1 MKIFAIVILFFST
14 LSLANTNPYNDNNLE
29 LLIPPEVLQK
39 KLIET
44 AEQLDK
50 AYQGK
55 TLTIVM
61 VMKGAVCVTVDLM
74 RQLKTPVNLEYV
86 QASSYGKN
94 GTQRGT
100 LTITGLEKLDI
111 KGKDVLLIDDVLDSG
126 FTLST
131 IKDKLLEKHPNSIK
145 SLVVFEKKIPRSIAY
160 KPDYAMFEIGNE
172 FIVGYGLDYKEHFR
186 GLTGIYI
193 LKDASLVQ

>member
-1 MKIFAIVILFFST
+1 MKIFAIVILFFSA
-14 LSLANTNPYNDNNLE
+14 LSFANTNPYNDNNLE

-44 AEQLDK
+44 AEQIDK

-145 SLVVFEKKIPRSIAY
+145 SLVVFQKKIPRTIAY

-193 LKDASLVQ
+193 LKDASLVH